1 MPFLSAYS
9 IFANSNLFLY
19 IKKDTQKNGCLFW
32 RRRRDTLGSLLRSPT
47 GTRTTN
53 SPQDCSNA
61 ERLSFSNLF
70 LYIKKDTQKMGA
82 FFGAEGEIP
91 SARFCARRQAPGQ
104 RTVHR
109 TVLTLS
115 VCPFRISFFTSKKT
129 PEKWVSILAQKE
141 RFELSRRFPG
151 LRP

>member
-1 MPFLSAYS
+1 MPFLPAYS

-19 IKKDTQKNGCLFW
+19 IKKDTQ
-32 RRRRDTLGSLLRSPT
+32 
-47 GTRTTN
+47 
-53 SPQDCSNA
+53 
-61 ERLSFSNLF
+61 
-70 LYIKKDTQKMGA
+70 IMGVY
-82 FFGAEGEIP
+82 FGAEGEIP

-129 PEKWVSILAQKE
+129 PKIGCLFWRRRRDSLGSLLRSPTGTRTANSPQDCSNAARLSFSNLFLYIKKDTQKWVSFLAQKE